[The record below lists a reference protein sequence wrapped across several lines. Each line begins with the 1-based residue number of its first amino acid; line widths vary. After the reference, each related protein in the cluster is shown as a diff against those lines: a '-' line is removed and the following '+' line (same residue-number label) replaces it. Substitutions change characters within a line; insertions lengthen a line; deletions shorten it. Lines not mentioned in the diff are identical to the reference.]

1 MDSGAARALLT
12 DMCGRHHAA
21 ARLQTVMRRMTVNEK
36 GCQQK
41 SRLFV
46 IRKRVSPL
54 RKRKRVSLSRAPG
67 GVCVERA
74 CPAPAA

>member
-21 ARLQTVMRRMTVNEK
+21 ARLQTVMRRMTVDEK

-46 IRKRVSPL
+46 IKGR
-54 RKRKRVSLSRAPG
+54 G
-67 GVCVERA
+67 
-74 CPAPAA
+74 